1 MEIAA
6 VPGVAIA
13 VVDRGKASFICA
25 GVARRRDEAEAANP
39 ITEHTVF
46 AAASLSKQLAA
57 EAVLDLAARARW
69 DLDRPLGDFVQIS
82 ASPDAGKVTARQVL
96 SHSSG
101 FPNWRFEKGQALKPA
116 AEPGKA
122 FRYSGE
128 GYVYLQR
135 VIEKISGQPFARY
148 MREKVLDPLGMKS
161 STFTWQTP
169 ANAAQPHDRQG
180 VPRDTT
186 KERAA
191 LDRIAA
197 ETDKVPEDWNCAD
210 LEAASAKLGRS
221 GLPDSFAI
229 NAAASL
235 KCSASDY
242 AKFLAAAMRRRRR
255 EFGER
260 QVDMVPSSLPAG
272 AGKLPVLGWGLG
284 WGLQTTASGT
294 SWWQWGDNPGFKN
307 FVLAE
312 PARQWAIAV
321 FTNGDNGRPVYE
333 RVIREARGDQPAFL
347 RL

>member
-1 MEIAA
+1 MEIAL
-6 VPGVAIA
+6 VPGVA
-13 VVDRGKASFICA
+13 VVMVDRGKASFVCA
-25 GVARRRDEAEAANP
+25 GVA

-57 EAVLDLAARARW
+57 EAVLDLAARSQW

-169 ANAAQPHDRQG
+169 ANAAQPHDGQG
-180 VPRDTT
+180 APRDRT
-186 KERAA
+186 KDQAA
-191 LDRIAA
+191 LDRFAA
-197 ETDKVPEDWNCAD
+197 ETGKMPEDWNCAD
-210 LEAASAKLGRS
+210 LEAASAKLGGS
-221 GLPDSFAI
+221 GLPIGFAI

-242 AKFLAAAMRRRRR
+242 AKFLAAAMRRR

-260 QVDMVPSSLPAG
+260 QVDMVPASRPAG

-333 RVIREARGDQPAFL
+333 RVIRESRGDQPAFL